1 MGETISNHRMSRRPL
16 VRTGAAARAGRGS
29 EKTMDLARDER
40 RGARR
45 LASFSTKI
53 GLECVPAF
61 LRASCRSILRDR
73 RTAAGVLH
81 ACEAWCSQWLAA
93 AEEILETIHRTPQLT
108 MQRHAV
114 GSTRACVER
123 SQSTP
128 FVSHGDADAIWPIR
142 CKVELAHGTHWPF
155 DKIDGR
161 YLLSH
166 LWPFPKRVHER

>member
-93 AEEILETIHRTPQLT
+93 AEEILETIHRTPQMT

-114 GSTRACVER
+114 GSTRACVR
-123 SQSTP
+123 RTKSIHAVRFP
-128 FVSHGDADAIWPIR
+128 WGRGRD
-142 CKVELAHGTHWPF
+142 LAHKMQSRAGARNTLAF
-155 DKIDGR
+155 R
-161 YLLSH
+161 
-166 LWPFPKRVHER
+166 